1 MEHIIHILHA
11 VLEAGVEFAVVAF
24 EMIALVLLVIDGVK
38 GIIHVIKHDEDISL
52 DLLKGFSEGLTFLL
66 GAEILKTVVLGDH
79 MDLLMVAGVTL
90 VRVILS
96 VLIHWEMSLEHKEM
110 EMAHHAQKM
119 ELATKIID
127 QKKKEYESK

>member
-1 MEHIIHILHA
+1 MEHIIHILHEILA
-11 VLEAGVEFAVVAF
+11 TGVEFAVIAF
-24 EMIALVLLVIDGVK
+24 ELIALILLVIDGFK
-38 GIIHVIKHDEDISL
+38 GIMHVIKHDEDISL

-96 VLIHWEMSLEHKEM
+96 VLIHWEMGLEHKEM
-110 EMAHHAQKM
+110 EMEHKVQKI
-119 ELATKIID
+119 ELE
-127 QKKKEYESK
+127 KKLFDKKAKEMDAE